1 MRHKSNKKRPVGRA
15 PAVGDSPASAR
26 GWGPLKKPTNRGRST
41 GAAVWMLLSTA
52 PGGVKR
58 KESLLAGLCLVA
70 SQSHPSRLL
79 LREEKIPGGPSGW
92 QARDSGLHASVKQ
105 VSLKGR
111 GHRPR
116 SKLTLT
122 RPRVTASAPD
132 PDPLRVPQRVF
143 KHEADVPPSPRKV
156 ASLPSKVLPPSL
168 QSQKQVA
175 PPPGLS
181 PSC

>member
-15 PAVGDSPASAR
+15 PAVGDSPASAQ

-79 LREEKIPGGPSGW
+79 LREEKIPGGSLRVAGPGQW
-92 QARDSGLHASVKQ
+92 PPRLCKASEPE
-105 VSLKGR
+105 
-111 GHRPR
+111 RPR
-116 SKLTLT
+116 
-122 RPRVTASAPD
+122 AQA
-132 PDPLRVPQRVF
+132 
-143 KHEADVPPSPRKV
+143 
-156 ASLPSKVLPPSL
+156 
-168 QSQKQVA
+168 QKQVNTNQA
-175 PPPGLS
+175 QSNGLS
-181 PSC
+181 SRPRRAPGPTEGVQALSRRSPIPKEGGRPAQQSPPTQPSKPKASGPTTWLVP